1 MSTITDLSQLKAD
14 AVYSYA
20 DYLGWKLE
28 QAVELIRG
36 KILKMSP
43 APKTRHQRIAFN
55 LSGLFYVHLKKSD
68 CQAFAAP
75 FDVRLPDR
83 RKSAGANQDIFT
95 VVQPDLCVICDASK
109 IDENGCL
116 GAPDLVVEILSKGN
130 ANKEMRLKF
139 ELYEEAGVREYW
151 VADPERQLVHLFQL
165 GSDERYLPAQIF
177 LRDDVLQSA
186 IFPDLRIDLREV
198 FPKEIADEG

>member
-20 DYLGWKLE
+20 DYMGWKLE

-36 KILKMSP
+36 KIFRMSP
-43 APKTRHQRIAFN
+43 APKTRHQRVSRN
-55 LSGLFYVHLKKSD
+55 LNGLFFNRLDIPS
-68 CQAFAAP
+68 CEFFSAP

-95 VVQPDLCVICDASK
+95 VVQPDLCVIGDASK

-151 VADPERQLVHLFQL
+151 VADPERQYIHLFQL
-165 GSDERYLPAQIF
+165 GPDERYLPPRVF

-186 IFPDLRIDLREV
+186 IFPDLKIDLREV
-198 FPKEIADEG
+198 FPEEIADEQ